1 LLYCSIMGRSK
12 KMIHLLFPLG
22 KLILSLGIPV
32 GYHSLVVFSA
42 SHLEKVEYKIGL
54 DFCDFSEKN
63 TKCMWGKQYTHQAR
77 MSYIRIR

>member
-1 LLYCSIMGRSK
+1 MLYCSIMGRSK

-63 TKCMWGKQYTHQAR
+63 IK
-77 MSYIRIR
+77 SYLSHLKIAFLANFG

>member
-1 LLYCSIMGRSK
+1 MGRSK

-42 SHLEKVEYKIGL
+42 SHLEKVEYKIGFY
-54 DFCDFSEKN
+54 FCDFSEKN
-63 TKCMWGKQYTHQAR
+63 SKCIGGKQYVHPAR